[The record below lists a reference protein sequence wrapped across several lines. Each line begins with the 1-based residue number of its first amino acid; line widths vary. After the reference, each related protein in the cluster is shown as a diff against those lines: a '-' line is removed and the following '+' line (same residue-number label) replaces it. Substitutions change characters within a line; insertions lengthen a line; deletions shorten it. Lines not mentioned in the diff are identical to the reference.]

1 MSGECQVNVKS
12 QSELDI
18 GGRETCFNLS
28 DSSLHFFLQSGLPA
42 EQRRMSLLNNFQ
54 NLSYKMFDFYADAGP
69 QTDGDNFVA
78 KVQRRDIAMLGK
90 FVCRLCHLG

>member
-1 MSGECQVNVKS
+1 MIN
-12 QSELDI
+12 I
-18 GGRETCFNLS
+18 PS
-28 DSSLHFFLQSGLPA
+28 DSSFHFFLQSGLPA

-78 KVQRRDIAMLGK
+78 KVQRRDIAMLGN